1 MKKTTQTKLSRGTY
15 VNKKRTGIV
24 KITKFNEK
32 EINITFQHKPFETR
46 TMPQIMNEIKRR
58 WTKL

>member
-1 MKKTTQTKLSRGTY
+1 MKKTVTKLGRGTY

-24 KITKFNEK
+24 KITKYNEK
-32 EINITFQHKPFETR
+32 EIHITFQHKPFETR
-46 TMPQIMNEIKRR
+46 TMPQIMNEVKRR

>member
-1 MKKTTQTKLSRGTY
+1 MKLGRGTY
-15 VNKKRTGIV
+15 VNKKRTGTV
-24 KITKFNEK
+24 KILKYNKK
-32 EINITFQHKPFETR
+32 EIRIAFNHKPFETR